1 MEGVALAVLLA
12 MFVMVGLN
20 WRDLPQ
26 RIPTH
31 YNLSGQPDK
40 WGSKDSVWLLP
51 VVGAN
56 LYLLLSA
63 LSRLKGTLNV
73 PLGVCLPAYV
83 DSPEAQAE
91 TRQFL
96 TAVKMM
102 LVTVFAFITWRRV
115 DAPDQGLGRAF
126 VPLLLL
132 LPLAVAV
139 IYFLRLRR
147 DQGSA

>member
-1 MEGVALAVLLA
+1 M
-12 MFVMVGLN
+12 
-20 WRDLPQ
+20 
-26 RIPTH
+26 
-31 YNLSGQPDK
+31 
-40 WGSKDSVWLLP
+40 
-51 VVGAN
+51 
-56 LYLLLSA
+56 YLLLSA

-73 PLGVCLPAYV
+73 PLGVRLPAYA
-83 DSPEAQAE
+83 DSPEARAE

-102 LVTVFAFITWRRV
+102 VTTVFAFITWRRV
-115 DAPDQGLGRAF
+115 DAPDQGLWRAF

-132 LPLAVAV
+132 VSLVVAV

>member
-1 MEGVALAVLLA
+1 
-12 MFVMVGLN
+12 
-20 WRDLPQ
+20 
-26 RIPTH
+26 
-31 YNLSGQPDK
+31 
-40 WGSKDSVWLLP
+40 
-51 VVGAN
+51 
-56 LYLLLSA
+56 
-63 LSRLKGTLNV
+63 
-73 PLGVCLPAYV
+73 V